1 MRAGTFVL
9 RQPGNGGL
17 EGGYRTVRKT
27 RLVAVLLA
35 GAMLGSLALTG
46 CGSSKPG
53 NSGGAAEQ
61 KAEKVLIYA
70 RGADSSS
77 LDPALVDDGE
87 SAKVMENIFDNLVK
101 YKAGSTAVEPALAT
115 SWETSADGKEWTFHL
130 RQGVKFHDGSPFTA
144 DDVVFTVQRQMPG
157 NKYYSEDMP
166 YASFTFDP
174 AVIDKVEK
182 VDDYTVKFTLKTP
195 YAPFLRNLAMGL
207 AAPIISKVAYEKDPK
222 GFGEHPIG
230 TGPFKFVKWDKEQ
243 AITLEA
249 NKDYWGGAP
258 LVDKVV
264 FKVTKVNSS
273 RADELIKG
281 DVDMMD
287 GVDPVDIPRL
297 KSDPNVQLLSAPG
310 MNINYIAFR
319 VDKGPLA
326 NVKVRQALTMAFDK
340 DAAVKALYG
349 DIATPANGPLPPG
362 LTGYDAN
369 LKPYGYD
376 LEGAKK
382 LLAAAGYSESKK
394 LTIDLYAYTNPRPYN
409 PKADK
414 LAVAFQS
421 DVEKTGMVKVN
432 IVTNDWKAHKDA
444 VQKQGKGDAYLLGWI
459 GDNGDPDNFLTVHFD
474 SKSFTSG
481 NYMHYKNDTVDQLL
495 RQAATTLK
503 ESDRVGLYQKAQ
515 EQIVAD
521 APWIFVSWAQD
532 FVAMRKPMSGFYQHP
547 TGAIWLKDVWKPLS
561 K

>member
-1 MRAGTFVL
+1 M
-9 RQPGNGGL
+9 
-17 EGGYRTVRKT
+17 RKT

-46 CGSSKPG
+46 CGTSKPG
-53 NSGGAAEQ
+53 TSGGTAEK

-77 LDPALVDDGE
+77 LDPAFVDDGE
-87 SAKVMENIFDNLVK
+87 SAKVMNNIFDNLVK
-101 YKAGSTAVEPALAT
+101 YNKGATTVGPSLAT
-115 SWETSADGKEWTFHL
+115 SWDTSADGKEWTFHL
-130 RQGVKFHDGSPFTA
+130 RQGVKFHDGSNFTA
-144 DDVVFTVQRQMPG
+144 DDVVFSVQRQMPG

-174 AVIDKVEK
+174 NIIDKVEK

-207 AAPIISKVAYEKDPK
+207 AAPIISKAAYEKDPK

-249 NKDYWGGAP
+249 FDQYWGGRAI
-258 LVDKVV
+258 VDKVV

-273 RADELIKG
+273 RADELVKG
-281 DVDMMD
+281 DIDMMD
-287 GVDPVDIPRL
+287 GVDPVDVPRL
-297 KSDPNVQLLSAPG
+297 KADSNIQLLSAPG

-319 VDKGPLA
+319 TDKGPLA
-326 NVKVRQALTMAFDK
+326 NAKVRQALTMAFNK
-340 DAAVKALYG
+340 DEAVKALYG
-349 DIATPANGPLPPG
+349 DFATSANGPLPPG
-362 LTGYDAN
+362 LTGYDPT
-369 LKPYGYD
+369 LKPYSYD
-376 LEGAKK
+376 LDGAKK
-382 LLAAAGYSESKK
+382 LLQAAGYSESKK
-394 LTIDLYAYTNPRPYN
+394 LTFDLYAYTNPRPYN

-414 LAVAFQS
+414 LAVAFQA

-432 IVTNDWKAHKDA
+432 IVTNDWKGHKDA
-444 VQKQGKGDAYLLGWI
+444 IQKQGKGDAYLLGWI

-474 SKSFTSG
+474 SKSFNSG
-481 NYMHYKNDTVDQLL
+481 NYMHYKNPQVDALL
-495 RQAATTLK
+495 EKAAATLNEK
-503 ESDRVGLYQKAQ
+503 ERGPMYSEAQ
-515 EQIVAD
+515 RLIETD

-547 TGAIWLKDVWKPLS
+547 TGSIWLKDVWKPTS